1 MNNKDFINEI
11 SSHIDNISQKE
22 TLQNVHLLIKSVLS
36 ILSDENSLAIQGFG
50 TFSVR
55 KRLERVVL
63 NPKTLQKML
72 VPPKMVLIFK
82 PSLSLKGKV
91 KE

>member
-1 MNNKDFINEI
+1 MNNKEFISEL
-11 SSHIDNISQKE
+11 SSHVGDISQAEIQK
-22 TLQNVHLLIKSVLS
+22 NVNVLIKSVLS

-50 TFSVR
+50 IFSVK

-63 NPKTLQKML
+63 NPRTKQKML
-72 VPPKMVLIFK
+72 VPPKMVLVFK
-82 PSLSLKGKV
+82 PSLSLKDKV

>member
-1 MNNKDFINEI
+1 MNNKEFISEM
-11 SSHIDNISQKE
+11 SSHIDNISQLE
-22 TLQNVHLLIKSVLS
+22 TQQNVHLLIKSVLS

-63 NPKTLQKML
+63 NPKTQQKML

>member
-22 TLQNVHLLIKSVLS
+22 TQQNVHLLIKSVLS

-63 NPKTLQKML
+63 NPKTQQKML